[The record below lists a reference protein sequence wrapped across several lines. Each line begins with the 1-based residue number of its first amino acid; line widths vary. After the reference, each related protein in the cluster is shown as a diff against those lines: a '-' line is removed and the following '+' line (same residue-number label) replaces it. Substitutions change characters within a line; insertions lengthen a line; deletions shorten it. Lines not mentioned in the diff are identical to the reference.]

1 MTKLLSVCVCGKLIA
16 IFFSYQFPFPIF
28 KITWSCLPPAY
39 EITQTEWQF
48 LAGLLLGS
56 SSVLCYCVKRKCI
69 KVAVEQQALK
79 ADSSTKTPQPLTLV
93 VMYIIDAS
101 LGVLVEEQAN
111 RISFSFCQTC

>member
-1 MTKLLSVCVCGKLIA
+1 MAV
-16 IFFSYQFPFPIF
+16 
-28 KITWSCLPPAY
+28 
-39 EITQTEWQF
+39 
-48 LAGLLLGS
+48 LGWGR

-101 LGVLVEEQAN
+101 LGVLVEDTRPIGSALAFAKLAN
-111 RISFSFCQTC
+111 LQG